1 MKQKLLLTWLF
12 LLSFSLSMLSQI
24 QIGSGTATNNY
35 IPIQTSYDYSVSQQI
50 VLKSE
55 YAAGQGI
62 AGDITKIKWYV
73 TSNSS
78 YSDKWDLWDV
88 YIGHT
93 TKESFTGSSDWINLN
108 TATLVFSG
116 TITPVNGQWMEIELT
131 TPFTYNGTDNFVVTV
146 VDKKVGYTY
155 SYPAFRSYSATNRG
169 LYAYQDGSL
178 INTTD
183 LSANSNKNRTNTV
196 AQLQLVGTLSTC
208 SKPED
213 LSVTGVTATT
223 ATINWV
229 SNAIGT
235 LSHTY
240 EVRTNTNV
248 GTATGR
254 EQEGTASN
262 AEEQVDL
269 TALTPDTLY
278 YFYIKTDCEDDLT
291 TPWSMISFR
300 TPCVSVNIPYVL
312 NVNSTST
319 LPACVVVEDVNAD
332 NKKWEPV
339 TKPSNAG
346 FVDARVM
353 RYPYHTSNPA
363 NDWFFTQG
371 LNMVAGQSYRLKF
384 KYSHGNYSEKL
395 RVSYGLRNESTAMTE
410 ELFSVETG
418 STEAA
423 YSEEIDFIP
432 PTTGVY
438 YIGFQAYSA
447 ANKLNLYVGDIKV
460 ELSPTCIK
468 PTNVS
473 LTSATQIAA
482 TFGWTA
488 STSTPANGY
497 AYEVRT
503 TGNPGE
509 ATGLVQAGTT
519 AAGVVTATV
528 NGLTANTAYKFYV
541 KAVCSATDES
551 EWAEVLDFR
560 TLCNIENVPYVLSMD
575 DVTTPTI
582 PFCVGV
588 EDVNEDGKTWQSY
601 AKPSGSSFVGTKVMG
616 YPYHASNAADDW
628 FYTHALNLTAGQS
641 YRLKFKYSHGNYSEK
656 LRVSYGT
663 SAVNTAMTTQ
673 LFEVTTGT
681 SSATVEE
688 IIDFTP
694 TTTGVYYFG
703 FQAFSDRNKNI
714 LYVGDIEID
723 KTPTC
728 FVPGAITVDEAT
740 LTYDTVTF
748 SWLVPE
754 QAPATGY
761 EYEIRTSGNPG
772 ETAGRVA
779 TGSVAAG
786 VLTATVNGLT
796 PLTDYKIYIR
806 SKCIGTD
813 VSRWTAGKVFKTLC
827 LPPVITS
834 TTGATICGFGEATLQ
849 ANSNEGSLK
858 WYETA
863 TSTTILGRGT
873 TFVTPELS
881 QTTSFWVSAASDSS
895 IEGNIGKVAP
905 TTSSTYNDSD
915 TGIVFDVI
923 EATKITSADIYSTS
937 NGTISIKITNSSGTE
952 LYATG
957 PLTIQGNNLTA
968 PNRVVLDYDIQP
980 GTGYRMLIK
989 TYSGVGLIRE
999 SSGVSYPYTNND
1011 NVLKVTGGYFLGN
1024 SVSYYYFY
1032 NIGYE
1037 VGCTSERKEVVATV
1051 TPAPT
1056 FTLSTDEVEVCREAQ
1071 SNVVRITAGANN
1083 YNEFEWI
1090 PSTGVT
1096 GNATAGWTLSPAE
1109 TTTYTLVAS
1118 QSNGTCQ
1125 ARASVHVVVKPTP
1138 VVVGLPETVEICP
1151 GTVAEMTAGNSG
1163 TSDAIFG
1170 TGTSATG
1177 TTSYPNPLSAY
1188 YGGVKTQMLYTKD
1201 ELLAKGLMAG
1211 AEINTIAFELNAFSA
1226 KRCKDLTIRMGHT
1239 TNGEVLLTDLNQSAT
1254 LTTVYASQS
1263 FTPSAAGFVSFTL
1276 TTPFLWDGVSNVII
1290 ETVHNEGNSGNG
1302 SGTTHRYTPTT
1313 FNSVAYGAKDS
1324 VGQGIAGM
1332 DNQTSFSSNGVSKN
1346 RPNIKLGFNI
1356 PFTFKWLPLAGL
1368 YTNPEGTTPYT
1379 GDSRGTVYARVTE
1392 ETPETVYTVTVTHDE
1407 TGCQITREVAVSR
1420 TNVGSFELEQS
1431 VFCQTVDVADIP
1443 MTITD
1448 GVTAKWYAS
1457 ETSTTVLTTLTETG
1471 TYYVELSNETCSA
1484 PREAVE
1490 IEIVQPVLP
1499 IADADQSLCEDT
1511 TLADLV
1517 VEHADRFESK
1527 WYASETATEALPT
1540 TTVLTNGTTYYV
1552 SSYFPQITCES
1563 DRVAVTVHLSRTA
1576 APTAPAQQK
1585 FCMVN
1590 NPTVADLT
1598 ADGTDVKWYAAP
1610 VGGTALT
1617 ATTAL
1622 QDNRVYYASQKLNNC
1637 ESEVRTAV
1645 TVSVEDILYAP
1656 TVPVTEVHYTY
1667 GDTATALEAILTGG
1681 DELVW
1686 FVGDSTQ
1693 ESLTAPT
1700 PSTSTVGTTSYWVAQ
1715 RIINGCESDRAE
1727 IKVHVAPAVLTVVAN
1742 DHAKVYGQVDPA
1754 LTFTVTGFKLA
1765 DTASVLRGRLVREA
1779 GENVGAYAIG
1789 VGTLSATNY
1798 TIEYTPATFTITP
1811 ATLVVKANPMTK
1823 VYGQADPTLT
1833 FTGEGYQFHDTN
1845 TALIGALVREEGE
1858 NIGSYAITQGTLA
1871 ATNYTI
1877 TFTASTF
1884 TITPATLKIKM
1895 TDQTK
1900 VYGEAD
1906 PAVNYQTEGLTNGDT
1921 AAVITGELIR
1931 QPGENVGNYAY
1942 QPGTI
1947 ATTTNYRLEY
1957 ELGNLTITPANLLI
1971 VPANGQHKIYGQ
1983 DDPIL
1988 NYTATGFKFTDTTAV
2003 ISGLLGRV
2011 EGENVRMYRYE
2022 VGSLTSLYNNYTFI
2036 VDQSSTFEIKPA
2048 ALTIVVDANQRKV
2061 FGSADPVLTY
2071 AVQGLQF
2078 NDRTVQ
2084 AVGGNLARVAG
2095 EAVGVYDIN
2104 QGTLAARAN
2113 YYIDAFIPST
2123 FEIVRNEVGHVT
2135 FPSRTFT
2142 YDGTVK
2148 SLAVTGDVSP
2158 NAVITYINNNQ
2169 TEVGR
2174 YTVKAIVDYGPN
2186 FETLELEAELV
2197 IVKAAQT
2204 IVFEE
2209 LNVIVLEENPSF
2221 QLNARASSR
2230 LPIRYEVTFVDQPIL
2245 TMTPSGLVTP
2255 LQVGTAKITAYQDG
2269 NNNYLPATPVSRTLI
2284 IKSKGTDIT
2293 ELLVDGVSYGK
2304 IQEETYVVLDCATDK
2319 DSVTL
2324 DVIVSKGITVKPGN
2338 RIVVDV
2344 KSYGLH
2350 KQEIEVTS
2358 EDGTQTKVYTV
2369 IIDKRLATDQ
2379 VIYQK
2384 YENVLL
2390 VNNDP
2395 ATNGGYNFVKFEWFK
2410 NDELVGTKQAYSAGN
2425 DYGMKLDPTASY
2437 HAVLT
2442 LKNGTKFTTCPI
2454 DLGFEEEEEIQ
2465 VYPNPVR
2472 KTEALNIVLDSK
2484 TDYENSYV
2492 IYNVLGQVISKG
2504 SFNGNRKELNLP
2516 TTITTGSYFIVLK
2529 AGGKHQSVQ
2538 FIVRE

>member
-24 QIGSGTATNNY
+24 QIGSGTSTNNY
-35 IPIQTSYDYSVSQQI
+35 IPIQTSYNYSISQQI

-55 YAAGQGI
+55 YTDGQGI

-73 TSNSS
+73 TSNSN
-78 YSDKWDLWDV
+78 YSNSWDLWDV

-93 TKESFTGSSDWINLN
+93 TKTSFTGSSDWVDLD

-131 TPFTYNGTDNFVVTV
+131 TPFAYNGTDNFVVTV
-146 VDKKVGYTY
+146 VDKKPGYTY

-169 LYAYQDGSL
+169 LYAYQDGAL

-183 LSANSNKNRTNTV
+183 LSANSNKARTSTV
-196 AQLQLVGTLSTC
+196 AQLQLVGTLSPC

-213 LSVTGVTATT
+213 LFVTGVTATT

-248 GTATGR
+248 GTAAGR
-254 EQEGTASN
+254 EQDGTASN
-262 AEEQVDL
+262 VEEQIDL
-269 TALTPDTLY
+269 TALSPDTLY

-291 TPWSMISFR
+291 TPWAMISFR
-300 TPCVSVNIPYVL
+300 TPCESVNIPYVL
-312 NVNSTST
+312 DVNSTST

-339 TKPSNAG
+339 AKPSSSG

-353 RYPYHTSNPA
+353 RYTYHISNVA
-363 NDWFFTQG
+363 NDWFFTPG

-384 KYSHGNYSEKL
+384 KYRDYGYREKL
-395 RVSYGLRNESTAMTE
+395 RVSYGLQNVSTAMTE
-410 ELFSVETG
+410 ELFTVETDASETTG
-418 STEAA
+418 
-423 YSEEIDFIP
+423 SEEIDFVA

-438 YIGFQAYSA
+438 YIGFQAYSPV
-447 ANKLNLYVGDIKV
+447 NYYYLYVGDIKV
-460 ELSPTCIK
+460 ELSPTCLK
-468 PTNVS
+468 PTNVN
-473 LTSATQIAA
+473 LTSATQVSA

-488 STSTPANGY
+488 STSMPANGY

-503 TGNPGE
+503 AGNPGE
-509 ATGLVQAGTT
+509 ATGLVEAGTT

-541 KAVCSATDES
+541 KAVCSTTDQS

-616 YPYHASNAADDW
+616 YPYHASNAANDW

-681 SSATVEE
+681 STATVEE

-748 SWLVPE
+748 SWIVPE
-754 QAPATGY
+754 QAPASGY

-772 ETAGRVA
+772 EATGRVA

-813 VSRWTAGKVFKTLC
+813 VSIWTPGQAFKTLC

-834 TTGATICGFGEATLQ
+834 TTGATVCGFGEATLQ
-849 ANSNEGSLK
+849 ATSNEGTFR

-863 TSTTILGRGT
+863 TSSTVLGTGSSFT
-873 TFVTPELS
+873 TPELTA
-881 QTTSFWVSAASDSS
+881 TTSYWVSGVGTNMTTGSGGKLRPETSAS
-895 IEGNIGKVAP
+895 N
-905 TTSSTYNDSD
+905 SSTTNW
-915 TGIVFDVI
+915 GIVFNVTEDLVLKSTDVYSG
-923 EATKITSADIYSTS
+923 ANNSAVTVKILNPAGVEIFTSASIPLVNGGATTPNVIPLNVPLVAGNGYKILLKAYTGSILRDNS
-937 NGTISIKITNSSGTE
+937 NLAFPYGGSNDKI
-952 LYATG
+952 
-957 PLTIQGNNLTA
+957 
-968 PNRVVLDYDIQP
+968 
-980 GTGYRMLIK
+980 
-989 TYSGVGLIRE
+989 
-999 SSGVSYPYTNND
+999 
-1011 NVLKVTGGYFLGN
+1011 KVTSSEWGGITTSY
-1024 SVSYYYFY
+1024 YYYFY
-1032 NIGYE
+1032 NLQYE
-1037 VGCTSERKEVVATV
+1037 IACLSERKEVVATV
-1051 TPAPT
+1051 NPAPN
-1056 FTLSTDEVEVCREAQ
+1056 FTLSTAAVEICREAQ
-1071 SNVVRITAGANN
+1071 SNVVRITAGATD
-1083 YNEFEWI
+1083 YDTYEWI
-1090 PSTGVT
+1090 PATGVT
-1096 GNATAGWTLSPAE
+1096 GNATTGWTLSPAE

-1118 QSNGTCQ
+1118 QSNGACQ
-1125 ARASVHVVVKPTP
+1125 TRVMVEVVVKPTP
-1138 VVVGLPETVEICP
+1138 EAIGATESLELCP
-1151 GTVAEMTAGNSG
+1151 GSVGELTAGMG
-1163 TSDAIFG
+1163 AVTEAVFG
-1170 TGTSATG
+1170 TGTQS
-1177 TTSYPNPLSAY
+1177 TTSNYPNTFSGW
-1188 YGGVKTQMLYTKD
+1188 YGGVKHQILYTKE
-1201 ELLAKGLMAG
+1201 ELLTKGLVAG
-1211 AEINTIAFELNAFSA
+1211 SEIRTLAFELGDAAA
-1226 KRCKDLTIRMGHT
+1226 KECKDFTIRIGT
-1239 TNGEVLLTDLNQSAT
+1239 TTRTAMTSTFVDSST
-1254 LTTVYASQS
+1254 LTTVYNQS
-1263 FTPSAAGFVSFTL
+1263 FTPSVTGFVSFTL
-1276 TTPFLWDGVSNVII
+1276 TTPYIWDGVSNLIV
-1290 ETVHNEGNSGNG
+1290 ETVHNAGNSGNG
-1302 SGTTHRYTPTT
+1302 TGTSNRYTTTT
-1313 FNSVAYGAKDS
+1313 FDSVAYGAKDS

-1332 DNQTSFSSNGVSKN
+1332 DALTSFSSSGTSKN
-1346 RPNIKLGFNI
+1346 RPNIKFGFT
-1356 PFTFKWLPLAGL
+1356 TFSQGKWAPVAGL
-1368 YTNPEGTTPYT
+1368 YTNPEGTSPYT
-1379 GDSRGTVYARVTE
+1379 GDARTKVYVKLTEPKNYTLTVKNE
-1392 ETPETVYTVTVTHDE
+1392 ESLCE
-1407 TGCQITREVAVSR
+1407 ITREVTVSIA
-1420 TNVGSFELEQS
+1420 TVGSFELEQS
-1431 VFCQTVDVADIP
+1431 TFCQTVNVADIP
-1443 MTITD
+1443 MTITA

-1457 ETSTTVLTTLTETG
+1457 ETSTTVLTTLTQTG

-1527 WYASETATEALPT
+1527 WYASETATEALPD

-1552 SSYFPQITCES
+1552 SSYFSQIACES
-1563 DRVAVTVHLSRTA
+1563 DRVAVTVHLSRTP
-1576 APTAPAQQK
+1576 APTALAQQK
-1585 FCMVN
+1585 FCLVT
-1590 NPTVADLT
+1590 NPTVADLA
-1598 ADGTDVKWYAAP
+1598 ADGTDVKWYTTA
-1610 VGGTALT
+1610 VGGTALA

-1622 QDNRVYYASQKLNNC
+1622 QDNTVYYASQKLNNC
-1637 ESEVRTAV
+1637 ESDIRTAV
-1645 TVSVEDILYAP
+1645 TVSVEEILYAP
-1656 TVPVTEVHYTY
+1656 TIPVTEVHYTY

-1715 RIINGCESDRAE
+1715 RIIDGCESDRAE

-1742 DHAKVYGQVDPA
+1742 NQTKVYGQVDPA
-1754 LTFTVTGFKLA
+1754 LTFTVTGFKLT
-1765 DTASVLRGRLVREA
+1765 DTVSVLRGRLAREV
-1779 GENVGAYAIG
+1779 GENVGEYEIG
-1789 VGTLSATNY
+1789 LGTLSAENY
-1798 TIEYTPATFTITP
+1798 TFDYTPATFKITP
-1811 ATLVVKANPMTK
+1811 AALRVKANPITK
-1823 VYGQADPTLT
+1823 VYGQVDPALT
-1833 FTGEGYQFHDTN
+1833 FVGEGYKLNDNNSSLTGV
-1845 TALIGALVREEGE
+1845 LEREAGE
-1858 NIGSYAITQGTLA
+1858 DIGSYAILQGTLA
-1871 ATNYTI
+1871 STNYTI
-1877 TFTASTF
+1877 TFTENTF
-1884 TITPATLKIKM
+1884 TITPASLKI
-1895 TDQTK
+1895 TLANQTK

-1906 PAVNYQTEGLTNGDT
+1906 PILNYQVQGLTNGDT
-1921 AAVITGELIR
+1921 TAVITGNLTRE
-1931 QPGENVGNYAY
+1931 PGENVGTYAY
-1942 QPGTI
+1942 QQGTI
-1947 ATTTNYRLEY
+1947 ATTANYNLEY
-1957 ELGNLTITPANLLI
+1957 ELGNLVITPAPLQIEPL
-1971 VPANGQHKIYGQ
+1971 VDQHKIYGQ
-1983 DDPIL
+1983 DDPVL

-2003 ISGLLGRV
+2003 ISGALARA
-2011 EGENVRMYRYE
+2011 EGENVRVYPY
-2022 VGSLTSLYNNYTFI
+2022 SLGTLRSLHNNYAFVLNTNN
-2036 VDQSSTFEIKPA
+2036 TFEIKPA
-2048 ALTIVVDANQRKV
+2048 PLMIVVHENQRKV
-2061 FGSADPVLTY
+2061 FGSVDPVFTY
-2071 AVQGLQF
+2071 TIQGMQF
-2078 NDRTVQ
+2078 NDRAVQ
-2084 AVGGNLARVAG
+2084 AISGSLGRVAG
-2095 EAVGVYDIN
+2095 EAVGIYPIN
-2104 QGTLAARAN
+2104 QGTLVARSN
-2113 YYIDAFIPST
+2113 YYIDLFTPST
-2123 FEIVRNEVGHVT
+2123 FEIVRNEVGNIT
-2135 FPSRTFT
+2135 LPSKTFT

-2148 SLAVTGDVSP
+2148 SLAVVGDLP
-2158 NAVITYINNNQ
+2158 PTAVVTYVNNNQ
-2169 TEVGR
+2169 TEVGD

-2186 FETLELEAELV
+2186 FEIKELEGELR
-2197 IVKAAQT
+2197 IVKAPQVIT
-2204 IVFEE
+2204 FDELDIVILDET
-2209 LNVIVLEENPSF
+2209 PSF

-2230 LPIRYEVTFVDQPIL
+2230 LPIRYEVTFIDQPIL
-2245 TMTPSGLVTP
+2245 TMTPAGVVTP

-2269 NNNYLPATPVSRTLI
+2269 NENYLPAIPVSRTLI
-2284 IKSKGTDIT
+2284 IKNNSTEIT
-2293 ELLVDGVSYGK
+2293 ELFVDGVSYGK
-2304 IQEETYVVLDCATDK
+2304 IQEETYVILDCGTN
-2319 DSVTL
+2319 SNTVNLEVVVPIGT
-2324 DVIVSKGITVKPGN
+2324 TVKPGN
-2338 RIVVDV
+2338 HIVVDV
-2344 KSYGLH
+2344 TEYGLH
-2350 KQEIEVTS
+2350 QQEIEVVS
-2358 EDGTQTKVYTV
+2358 EDGTKTKVYTV
-2369 IIDKRLATDQ
+2369 IIDKRLATTNI
-2379 VIYQK
+2379 VYQK
-2384 YENVLL
+2384 YENMLL

-2395 ATNGGYNFVKFEWFK
+2395 KTNGGYTFVKFEWYK
-2410 NDELVGTKQAYSAGN
+2410 DNELIGTEQAYSAGN
-2425 DYGMKLDPTASY
+2425 EYGMKLDPAATY

-2454 DLGFEEEEEIQ
+2454 DLGFELEEELQ

-2472 KTEALNIVLDSK
+2472 KTEALNIVLDTK
-2484 TDYENSYV
+2484 TDYENSYI
-2492 IYNVLGQVISKG
+2492 IYNVLGQVIAKG
-2504 SFNGNRKELNLP
+2504 SFNGNRTELNLP
-2516 TTITTGSYFIVLK
+2516 TTVTTGSYFLVLK

>member
-35 IPIQTSYDYSVSQQI
+35 IPIQTSYDYSISQQI

-183 LSANSNKNRTNTV
+183 LSANSNKSRTNTV

-447 ANKLNLYVGDIKV
+447 ANELNLYVGDIKV

-541 KAVCSATDES
+541 KAVCSTTDES

-1056 FTLSTDEVEVCREAQ
+1056 FTLSTAAVEICREAQ
-1071 SNVVRITAGANN
+1071 SDVVRITAGATD
-1083 YNEFEWI
+1083 YDEFEWI
-1090 PSTGVT
+1090 PATGVT
-1096 GNATAGWTLSPAE
+1096 GNATTGWTLSPAE

-1118 QSNGTCQ
+1118 QSNGACQ
-1125 ARASVHVVVKPTP
+1125 TRATVEVVVKPS
-1138 VVVGLPETVEICP
+1138 PEAIGATESLELCP
-1151 GTVAEMTAGNSG
+1151 GSVGELTAGMG
-1163 TSDAIFG
+1163 ADADAVFG
-1170 TGTSATG
+1170 TGTLSMG
-1177 TTSYPNPLSAY
+1177 TTSFPNPLSAY

-1201 ELLAKGLMAG
+1201 ELLAKGLEAG
-1211 AEINTIAFELNAFSA
+1211 SSIKTLAFELNSFAA
-1226 KRCKDLTIRMGHT
+1226 QRCRDFTIRIGHT
-1239 TNGEVLLTDLNQSAT
+1239 TKTEMQTSD
-1254 LTTVYASQS
+1254 LTTSSQLTSVYSQS
-1263 FTPSAAGFVSFTL
+1263 FTPSASGFVSFTL
-1276 TTPFLWDGVSNVII
+1276 TTPFVWDGISNLII

-1302 SGTTHRYTPTT
+1302 SGTTHRYTATT

-1324 VGQGIAGM
+1324 ATPAGVASL
-1332 DNQTSFSSNGVSKN
+1332 DALAVSGYGSTSVSKN
-1346 RPNIKLGFNI
+1346 RPNIKFGF
-1356 PFTFKWLPLAGL
+1356 TVSSQGKWAPVAGL
-1368 YTNPEGTTPYT
+1368 YTNPEGTSPYT
-1379 GDSRGTVYARVTE
+1379 GDARTKVYVKLTEPKNYTLTVKNE
-1392 ETPETVYTVTVTHDE
+1392 ESLCE
-1407 TGCQITREVAVSR
+1407 ITREVTVSIA
-1420 TNVGSFELEQS
+1420 TVGSFELEQS
-1431 VFCQTVDVADIP
+1431 TFCQTVDVADIP
-1443 MTITD
+1443 MTIT
-1448 GVTAKWYAS
+1448 GEVTVKWFAS
-1457 ETSTTVLTTLTETG
+1457 MTATTALTTITQTG
-1471 TYYVELSNETCSA
+1471 TYYVELSNEQCTGV
-1484 PREAVE
+1484 REAVE
-1490 IEIVQPVLP
+1490 IEIVQPVAP
-1499 IADADQSLCEDT
+1499 VADADQFLCEDT

-1517 VEHADRFESK
+1517 VEHANRFESK
-1527 WYASETATEALPT
+1527 WYASETATDALPD
-1540 TTVLTNGTTYYV
+1540 TTVMTNGTTYYV
-1552 SSYFPQITCES
+1552 ASYFSQIACES
-1563 DRVAVTVHLSRTA
+1563 NRVAITVHLSRTA

-1585 FCMVN
+1585 FCLVN

-1610 VGGTALT
+1610 VGGTAINP
-1617 ATTAL
+1617 TTAL
-1622 QDNRVYYASQKLNNC
+1622 HDNRVYYASQKLNNC

-1656 TVPVTEVHYTY
+1656 TIPVTEVHYTY

-1686 FVGDSTQ
+1686 FVGNSTQ

-1742 DHAKVYGQVDPA
+1742 DHTKVYGQVDPA

-1789 VGTLSATNY
+1789 VGTLNAANY
-1798 TIEYTPATFTITP
+1798 TFDFTPATFKITP
-1811 ATLVVKANPMTK
+1811 AALVVKANPITK
-1823 VYGQADPTLT
+1823 AYGQVDPALT
-1833 FTGEGYQFHDTN
+1833 FVGEGYKWNDNNNSLTG
-1845 TALIGALVREEGE
+1845 TLVRETGE
-1858 NIGSYAITQGTLA
+1858 DIGNYAISQGTLA
-1871 ATNYTI
+1871 STNYTI
-1877 TFTASTF
+1877 TYTANTF
-1884 TITPATLKIKM
+1884 TITSAILKI
-1895 TDQTK
+1895 TLANQTK
-1900 VYGEAD
+1900 VYGDAD
-1906 PAVNYQTEGLTNGDT
+1906 PAWNYQVQGLANGDT
-1921 AAVITGELIR
+1921 TDVITGSLTR
-1931 QPGENVGNYAY
+1931 QPGENVGTYAY
-1942 QPGTI
+1942 QEGTM
-1947 ATTTNYRLEY
+1947 ATSANYRLEFT
-1957 ELGNLTITPANLLI
+1957 LGNLTITPASLQI
-1971 VPANGQHKIYGQ
+1971 VPLVGQHKVYGQ
-1983 DDPIL
+1983 DDSVL

-2003 ISGLLGRV
+2003 ISGALART
-2011 EGENVRMYRYE
+2011 EGENVRVYPYVLGTLR
-2022 VGSLTSLYNNYTFI
+2022 SLHNNYTF
-2036 VDQSSTFEIKPA
+2036 VLDTSNTFEIKPA
-2048 ALTIVVDANQRKV
+2048 PLMIVVHENQRKV

-2071 AVQGLQF
+2071 TVQGMQF
-2078 NDRTVQ
+2078 NDRAVQ
-2084 AVGGNLARVAG
+2084 AVSGSLGRVAG
-2095 EAVGVYDIN
+2095 ETVGIYPIN
-2104 QGTLAARAN
+2104 QGTLVARSN
-2113 YYIDAFIPST
+2113 YYIDLFTPST
-2123 FEIVRNEVGHVT
+2123 FEIVRNEVGNIAL
-2135 FPSRTFT
+2135 PSKTFT

-2148 SLAVTGDVSP
+2148 SLAVVGDLP
-2158 NAVITYINNNQ
+2158 PTAVVTYVNNNQ
-2169 TEVGR
+2169 TEVGD
-2174 YTVKAIVDYGPN
+2174 YTVKAFVDYGPN
-2186 FETLELEAELV
+2186 FEIKELEGELR
-2197 IVKAAQT
+2197 IVKAPQT
-2204 IVFEE
+2204 ITFDE
-2209 LNVIVLEENPSF
+2209 LDIVILDETPSF

-2245 TMTPSGLVTP
+2245 TMTPAGLVTP
-2255 LQVGTAKITAYQDG
+2255 LEVGTAKITAYQDG
-2269 NNNYLPATPVSRTLI
+2269 NANYLPAAPVSRTLI
-2284 IKSKGTDIT
+2284 IKSNGTEIT

-2304 IQEETYVVLDCATDK
+2304 IQDETYVILDCATNQNT
-2319 DSVTL
+2319 VNL
-2324 DVIVSKGITVKPGN
+2324 DVVVPTGATVKPGN
-2338 RIVVDV
+2338 HIEVDV
-2344 KSYGLH
+2344 KAYGLH
-2350 KQEIEVTS
+2350 KQEIEVIS
-2358 EDGTQTKVYTV
+2358 EDGTKTKVYTV
-2369 IIDKRLATDQ
+2369 IIDKRLATTNI
-2379 VIYQK
+2379 VYQK

-2395 ATNGGYNFVKFEWFK
+2395 ATNGGYTFVKFEWYK
-2410 NDELVGTKQAYSAGN
+2410 DNELIGTKQAYSAGN
-2425 DYGMKLDPTASY
+2425 EYGMKLDPASTY

-2442 LKNGTKFTTCPI
+2442 LKNGTKLTTCPI
-2454 DLGFEEEEEIQ
+2454 DLGFELADELQ

-2472 KTEALNIVLDSK
+2472 KTEALNIVLDTK
-2484 TDYENSYV
+2484 TNYENSYI
-2492 IYNVLGQVISKG
+2492 IYNVLGQVIAKG
-2504 SFNGNRKELNLP
+2504 AFNGNRQELNLP
-2516 TTITTGSYFIVLK
+2516 ATITTGSYFLVLK
-2529 AGGKHQSVQ
+2529 SEGKHQSVQ
-2538 FIVRE
+2538 FIVKE